1 MGAGHTRPVLAGGRG
16 RAGALGDIVAEVLLF
31 HHAHGLTSGCLSFAE
46 ELRSAGHVVHV
57 PDLYEDKTFAELED
71 GVRHAEEVGFDA
83 IIERGR
89 SASAGLANELV
100 YLGFSLGALPAQAL
114 AQQQPGARG
123 AVLLGSCNPASE
135 FGPGW
140 PQGVALQI
148 HAMERDEWMELEVAR
163 ELEATIDGAQ
173 LFLYP
178 GDGHLFVDE
187 DLADYDED
195 AAALFKERVL
205 SLLDDVQ

>member
-1 MGAGHTRPVLAGGRG
+1 
-16 RAGALGDIVAEVLLF
+16 VAEVLLF
-31 HHAHGLTSGCLSFAE
+31 HHAHGLTRGCLSFTD
-46 ELRSAGHVVHV
+46 ELRAAGHVVHV
-57 PDLYEDKTFAELED
+57 PDLYEGKTFTELED
-71 GVRHAEEVGFDA
+71 GVRHAEEVGFEA

-89 SASAGLANELV
+89 SAAAELRNELV

-114 AQQQPGARG
+114 AQQKPGAKG

-140 PQGVALQI
+140 PQDVPLQI
-148 HAMERDEWMELEVAR
+148 HAMEGDEWMEFDVAR
-163 ELEATIDGAQ
+163 ELEATVDGAR

-178 GDGHLFVDE
+178 GDDHLFVDE
-187 DLADYDED
+187 GLADYDEQ

-205 SLLDDVQ
+205 SFLGEIE

>member
-1 MGAGHTRPVLAGGRG
+1 
-16 RAGALGDIVAEVLLF
+16 VAEVLLF
-31 HHAHGLTSGCLSFAE
+31 HHAHGLTPGCLSFAD

-57 PDLYEDKTFAELED
+57 LDLYEGRTFTELEE
-71 GVRHAEEVGFDA
+71 GVRHAEEVGFET

-89 SASAGLANELV
+89 SAAAELPGEIA

-114 AQQQPGARG
+114 AQQRPGAKG
-123 AVLLGSCNPASE
+123 AVLLGSCNPATE

-140 PQGVALQI
+140 PEGVPLQI
-148 HAMERDEWMELEVAR
+148 HAMEDDEWMELDVAR
-163 ELEATIDGAQ
+163 ELEATIEGAQ
-173 LFLYP
+173 LFLYR

-187 DLADYDED
+187 GLADYDEQ

-205 SLLDDVQ
+205 GLLDDVE